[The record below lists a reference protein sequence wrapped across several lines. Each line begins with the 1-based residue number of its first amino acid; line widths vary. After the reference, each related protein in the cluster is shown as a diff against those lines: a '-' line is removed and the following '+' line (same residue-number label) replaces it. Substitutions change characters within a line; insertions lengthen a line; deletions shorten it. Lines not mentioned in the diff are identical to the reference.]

1 MLGHG
6 CELRHPAPCVGEPDT
21 AHARAQMVQTAPGIV
36 LMVTSIVVSR
46 TGDWLRDLLDPTL
59 RGE

>member
-1 MLGHG
+1 MDLI
-6 CELRHPAPCVGEPDT
+6 APV
-21 AHARAQMVQTAPGIV
+21 APGLI
-36 LMVTSIVVSR
+36 LMTTSLVVSR

>member
-1 MLGHG
+1 MRILGW
-6 CELRHPAPCVGEPDT
+6 AVSAAIIVGT
-21 AHARAQMVQTAPGIV
+21 IV
-36 LMVTSIVVSR
+36 AFATSIVVSR

>member
-1 MLGHG
+1 ML
-6 CELRHPAPCVGEPDT
+6 
-21 AHARAQMVQTAPGIV
+21 
-36 LMVTSIVVSR
+36 TSLVVSR